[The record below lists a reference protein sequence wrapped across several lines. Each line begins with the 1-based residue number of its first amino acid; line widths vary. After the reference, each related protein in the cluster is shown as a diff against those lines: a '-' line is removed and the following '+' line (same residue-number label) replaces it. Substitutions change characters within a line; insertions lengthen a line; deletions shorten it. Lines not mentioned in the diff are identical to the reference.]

1 LAPNAVS
8 PSLVTSRRS
17 KAKIYRI
24 YLIGTEELFSPPS
37 IAPCRERYLLSI
49 ERARSTAGPLVRK
62 HTGMFHT
69 FEDIQK
75 LPTQHGAAL
84 LREANL
90 SFQFYG
96 KGMELQILR
105 GGARELSIA
114 SNSTPFLHSLRTHG
128 KVEVSLG
135 FGSITKEKQSL
146 RVGVGGKFQSLSA
159 DEDVNSLVSPAIII
173 PTLAIFISK
182 PSSSEKTVIGLQFM
196 EGIPMREISIDIEDP
211 KRFDHKAFTEFC
223 HRQLSIPKKS

>member
-1 LAPNAVS
+1 
-8 PSLVTSRRS
+8 
-17 KAKIYRI
+17 
-24 YLIGTEELFSPPS
+24 
-37 IAPCRERYLLSI
+37 
-49 ERARSTAGPLVRK
+49 
-62 HTGMFHT
+62 MFES
-69 FEDIQK
+69 FQDVQK
-75 LPTQHGAAL
+75 LPIRHGAAL
-84 LREANL
+84 LLEANL

-114 SNSTPFLHSLRTHG
+114 SNSKPFMHSLRHHG

-135 FGSITKEKQSL
+135 FGSVTKEKQSL

-159 DEDVNSLVSPAIII
+159 DEDVNSLVSPAITI

-182 PSSSEKTVIGLQFM
+182 PSSSERTVIGIQFM
-196 EGIPMREISIDIEDP
+196 EGIPMREIAIDIEDP
-211 KRFDHKAFTEFC
+211 IKFDRKAFTEFC